1 MSDTTL
7 LDRPAAPR
15 VAPQPTTPVL
25 GFERTPAGQA
35 QLQERSMALS
45 PQAVRLLMLFE
56 EPQTI
61 DGLRQMI
68 DEPWLP
74 EALIE
79 LERRKLVR
87 RIDMGQRSSPMAGGT
102 VRGRPLAS
110 PRPPSPER
118 EAAVR
123 LARQRAQARI
133 LFLQQIGRISTL
145 MIDRIE
151 ACQSE
156 AELQQL
162 TPAFAELLP
171 PAPGTVAAPVA
182 TTAVQ
187 APTIQAS
194 AL

>member
-7 LDRPAAPR
+7 LDRPAAPQ
-15 VAPQPTTPVL
+15 VAPQPATPVL

-61 DGLRQMI
+61 AGLRQMI

-87 RIDMGQRSSPMAGGT
+87 RIDMGPQGSRVPGET

-171 PAPGTVAAPVA
+171 PGSGAVAAPVTA
-182 TTAVQ
+182 SAVQ
-187 APTIQAS
+187 AS
-194 AL
+194 AV